1 MAFYIFAGIGL
12 LVALQCPIRYAKGR
26 KQNDKEME
34 YHSQY
39 WLLIGLMIIILSY
52 IISFVF

>member
-34 YHSQY
+34 YHS
-39 WLLIGLMIIILSY
+39 LSTGC
-52 IISFVF
+52 